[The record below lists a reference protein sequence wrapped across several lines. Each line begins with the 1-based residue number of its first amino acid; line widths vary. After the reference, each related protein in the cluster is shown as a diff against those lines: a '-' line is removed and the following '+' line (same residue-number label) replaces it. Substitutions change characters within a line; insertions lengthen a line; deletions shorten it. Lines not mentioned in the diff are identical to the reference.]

1 MLHIYTQ
8 FGKSFGSDR
17 GKKKYMNLRYKMTL
31 NHKFSLEKNNIGQ
44 DSNFRFKKWKTI
56 HLESILVP
64 RTFYPIWLKYTII
77 KVNYL
82 WSDTNMLTSGMK
94 LRRSWVS
101 ASFRSW
107 IQTVSATCVLFLLFT
122 SPLVL
127 ISTFLYLSTPIGR
140 KPINNVKPDT
150 VT

>member
-1 MLHIYTQ
+1 VCCIYIQ

-56 HLESILVP
+56 HLQSILVP
-64 RTFYPIWLKYTII
+64 RTFYPIWLKYTIT

-101 ASFRSW
+101 ASFRSR

-127 ISTFLYLSTPIGR
+127 SSTFLYLSTPIGR

>member
-1 MLHIYTQ
+1 
-8 FGKSFGSDR
+8 
-17 GKKKYMNLRYKMTL
+17 MNLRYKMTL

-56 HLESILVP
+56 HLQSILVP
-64 RTFYPIWLKYTII
+64 RTFYPIWLKYTIT

-101 ASFRSW
+101 ASFRSR

-127 ISTFLYLSTPIGR
+127 SSTFLYLDLKSFYTSNSYIFSFLYHCQNFYRTVYICNTPA
-140 KPINNVKPDT
+140 
-150 VT
+150 